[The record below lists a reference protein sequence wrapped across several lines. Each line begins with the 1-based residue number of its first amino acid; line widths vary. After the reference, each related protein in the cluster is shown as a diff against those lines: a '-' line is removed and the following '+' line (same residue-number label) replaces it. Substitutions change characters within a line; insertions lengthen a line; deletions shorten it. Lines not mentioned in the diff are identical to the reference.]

1 MKKSV
6 ICRENGELKITF
18 TINKTQSMLELENE
32 IESLIESAKDELSEI
47 EKIQIKRQILQAY
60 NKFQ

>member
-6 ICRENGELKITF
+6 ICRENGELKIT
-18 TINKTQSMLELENE
+18 INKTQSMLELEDE
-32 IESLIESAKDELSEI
+32 IASLIESAKDELSEI

>member
-1 MKKSV
+1 MKKSA

-18 TINKTQSMLELENE
+18 TINKKQSMLELENQ

-47 EKIQIKRQILQAY
+47 EKFQIKLQILKAY
-60 NKFQ
+60 NKTK